1 MVGIGAATT
10 DKDSII
16 TSYRDHCTHLV
27 KGGTLLEV
35 RPFPVH
41 RAASTSCAS
50 RTARVG
56 AGPSMLQMRLPAAR
70 LFVSS

>member
-1 MVGIGAATT
+1 MLGVFTAEWARRYDGQEACMVGIGAATT

-35 RPFPVH
+35 RSFVVI
-41 RAASTSCAS
+41 RYSS
-50 RTARVG
+50 G
-56 AGPSMLQMRLPAAR
+56 AGW
-70 LFVSS
+70 

>member
-27 KGGTLLEV
+27 KGGSLLEV
-35 RPFPVH
+35 RP
-41 RAASTSCAS
+41 TSLPKSVLCCLHWRGLLLRGNTQSS
-50 RTARVG
+50 RCH
-56 AGPSMLQMRLPAAR
+56 
-70 LFVSS
+70 

>member
-35 RPFPVH
+35 NMALDREGQPAVFIV
-41 RAASTSCAS
+41 AASVPWVVCLATWPVPGAAFSCY
-50 RTARVG
+50 
-56 AGPSMLQMRLPAAR
+56 
-70 LFVSS
+70 

>member
-35 RPFPVH
+35 RPQQCPAVPPALCCSRGTGRPV
-41 RAASTSCAS
+41 
-50 RTARVG
+50 
-56 AGPSMLQMRLPAAR
+56 
-70 LFVSS
+70 

>member
-1 MVGIGAATT
+1 MVGIGAAIT

-35 RPFPVH
+35 RPHNAERQCVLLHCTAGATFM
-41 RAASTSCAS
+41 RSTQAHMC
-50 RTARVG
+50 
-56 AGPSMLQMRLPAAR
+56 
-70 LFVSS
+70 